1 MVLNRE
7 RSYFFDS
14 CSHNLYSF
22 ENVRKAHQWDILSP
36 SVGTVCWVLGMETQI
51 DLTIVQP
58 WTFLGHSSGQQ
69 EHWSVTFRLGIVL
82 TPGFFT
88 CEWTEGRGRIQS
100 YLVSWKRGAKSWRFP
115 IPARLLCPWAAPQ
128 GVPAGGN
135 IPLPA
140 RGWLSSGPT
149 LSRHLRV
156 SPSAPIPVSKTEPTQ
171 TDPAVTDT
179 RPAVTPQW
187 PRPCFYNSVH
197 LPGTEGN
204 SSERSRWPKQLF
216 GCLTTLE
223 IECFQLK
230 CYRAKT

>member
-36 SVGTVCWVLGMETQI
+36 SVGTVCWALGMETQI

-100 YLVSWKRGAKSWRFP
+100 HLMSWKRGAKSWRFP

-128 GVPAGGN
+128 GVPAGGI

-140 RGWLSSGPT
+140 RGWLSLGPT

-156 SPSAPIPVSKTEPTQ
+156 SPSAPIPLCRRLSPPRRIQLWLTQ
-171 TDPAVTDT
+171 GQQWLHSDHVHVFTTQFIYQAQREIVLKDPAG
-179 RPAVTPQW
+179 P
-187 PRPCFYNSVH
+187 
-197 LPGTEGN
+197 N
-204 SSERSRWPKQLF
+204 SSLGVLQCWKSNVSN
-216 GCLTTLE
+216 
-223 IECFQLK
+223 
-230 CYRAKT
+230 